1 MVKIMKQDE
10 VDEVIKPLSV
20 AYDEFKRNLTILIN
34 ESMLPPFVIE
44 NVLKDFYST
53 LCTLSKKQ
61 LESDTI
67 KYQEELVKQQKN
79 NQENV

>member
-1 MVKIMKQDE
+1 MKQDE